1 MGGCGGVLMFSNDA
15 TVQVCRWVGWGG
27 GEGEA
32 LVVMMA
38 EVLWC
43 GEFVCVRECACVV
56 GREGCSSASMC
67 AGGAVVMTPT
77 THLAISKPYFLPAL
91 NHQNRPSLLP
101 AQTLKSYLP

>member
-15 TVQVCRWVGWGG
+15 TVQVCRWVGGGG

-43 GEFVCVRECACVV
+43 GEFVCVRAWCGECVHACVV
-56 GREGCSSASMC
+56 WRVCVRA
-67 AGGAVVMTPT
+67 
-77 THLAISKPYFLPAL
+77 
-91 NHQNRPSLLP
+91 
-101 AQTLKSYLP
+101 